1 MQYPS
6 LLSLLAEPVLNY
18 SLQVAD
24 NFLMLEV
31 ENKNEILVCPIS
43 GRKQERNICVPTM
56 YIVYYC
62 VLSDYVCVADIGRL
76 ELLLRSNTGNN
87 PVRWFV
93 HCIIIQYIPLMYTVV
108 LLFTFYAPADHCP
121 SVIHL
126 IHIWP
131 HPRKVVSDIV

>member
-24 NFLMLEV
+24 NFLML
-31 ENKNEILVCPIS
+31 IR
-43 GRKQERNICVPTM
+43 GRKQERNTCVPTM

>member
-1 MQYPS
+1 
-6 LLSLLAEPVLNY
+6 
-18 SLQVAD
+18 
-24 NFLMLEV
+24 
-31 ENKNEILVCPIS
+31 
-43 GRKQERNICVPTM
+43 M
-56 YIVYYC
+56 YLVYYC

-87 PVRWFV
+87 PVRWLV